1 MVFRLSGRTRR
12 SQVEIMYVILRVC
25 LSGAACKTKIV
36 YDANLNFTRLN
47 KYLSTLLSLGFVEL
61 SIVYRGKNNPALNV
75 LYKTSKAGVRFL
87 NDCLNMQEM
96 LGEVSGKRKVRV
108 KPLR

>member
-1 MVFRLSGRTRR
+1 MGSQRR
-12 SQVEIMYVILRVC
+12 SQLEIISDVLNAC
-25 LSGAACKTKIV
+25 LEGANKTKIV